1 MIKESSSDW
10 AKTLSKNTHYLKIN
24 YENQIPIFNDSYK
37 FIYVYTYE
45 FNAMTNILIKF
56 NATSIKLF
64 ELYGLNSNGKTL
76 SLFLD
81 DLFGSVKLGNWWFL
95 SSDLFS

>member
-1 MIKESSSDW
+1 
-10 AKTLSKNTHYLKIN
+10 
-24 YENQIPIFNDSYK
+24 
-37 FIYVYTYE
+37 
-45 FNAMTNILIKF
+45 MTNILIKF

-81 DLFGSVKLGNWWFL
+81 DLFGSGKLGN
-95 SSDLFS
+95 